1 MFQVIDADTADELWL
16 KAAAWF
22 ESDGIAT
29 RQGSRSGNTTE
40 VLHGALSLSNPRQR
54 WIASRAPAI
63 NPAYALAEVIWIMNG
78 RNDSAMPNYF
88 NPKLPKYAGGGATYH
103 GAYGFRLRQ
112 HFGLDQLHRAYSAL
126 SVNRESRQIVL
137 QFWDCRMDLPTDT
150 GAPRAED
157 IPCNV
162 MSILKLREGKLEWTQ
177 IMRSNDLVLGLPHN
191 IVQFTCLQEVMAG
204 WLGVQLGEYSHY
216 ADSLHI
222 YDCDEPIAQRVDS
235 CSLPQNNESI
245 ALSKAVSERSFVK
258 LGAFADILSSS
269 AIDVVEILTAF
280 NELEVAP
287 SFRSWAAVLTADAL
301 RRRDA
306 CREMESVMNG
316 CSNPCLATL
325 FERWLQRKSAK

>member
-1 MFQVIDADTADELWL
+1 MFQVVEADTADELWL

-22 ESDGIAT
+22 ESDGFAT
-29 RQGSRSGNTTE
+29 RQGSRCGNTIE

-88 NPKLPKYAGGGATYH
+88 NQRLPKYAGGGATYH

-112 HFGLDQLHRAYSAL
+112 HFGLDQLQRAYLAL
-126 SVNRESRQIVL
+126 LANGESRQIVL
-137 QFWDCRMDLPTDT
+137 QLWDCKMDLPTDQ
-150 GAPRAED
+150 GDPRAAD

-162 MSILKLREGKLEWTQ
+162 MSILKLREGRLEWTQ

-191 IVQFTCLQEVMAG
+191 IVQFTCLQEIMAG
-204 WLGVQLGEYSHY
+204 WLGVQLGEFNHY

-222 YDCDEPIAQRVDS
+222 YDCDEPIAERIDS
-235 CSLPQNNESI
+235 CSLPRNNESI
-245 ALSKAVSERSFVK
+245 AVPKAASERSFVN
-258 LGAFADILSSS
+258 LGTFADLLSSS
-269 AIDVVEILTAF
+269 AIDVAELLTAF
-280 NELEVAP
+280 NELEVDS

-306 CREMESVMNG
+306 RREMEAVMNG

-325 FERWLQRKSAK
+325 FERWLQRKSAS

>member
-1 MFQVIDADTADELWL
+1 MFQVVEADTADEMWL
-16 KAAAWF
+16 KATAWF
-22 ESDGIAT
+22 EPLGFAT
-29 RQGSRSGNTTE
+29 RQGSRCGNTIE

-88 NPKLPKYAGGGATYH
+88 NPRLPKYAGDKASYH

-112 HFGLDQLHRAYSAL
+112 HFGLDQLQRAYSAL
-126 SVNRESRQIVL
+126 LANGESRQIVL
-137 QFWDCRMDLPTDT
+137 QFWDCKMDLPTEK

-162 MSILKLREGKLEWTQ
+162 MSILKLRDGRLEWTQ
-177 IMRSNDLVLGLPHN
+177 IMRSNDFILGLPHN

-204 WLGVQLGEYSHY
+204 WLGVQLGEFNHF

-222 YDCDEPIAQRVDS
+222 YDHDAPITRRIDT
-235 CSLPQNNESI
+235 CILPRNNESI
-245 ALSKAVSERSFVK
+245 ALPKVESERSFAN
-258 LGAFADILSSS
+258 LGRFADVLSSS
-269 AIDVVEILTAF
+269 AIAVAELLTTF
-280 NELEVAP
+280 NELEVDP
-287 SFRSWAAVLTADAL
+287 SFRSWASILTADAL
-301 RRRDA
+301 RRRKA
-306 CREMESVMNG
+306 CKEMEAVMNG

-325 FERWLQRKSAK
+325 FERWLRRKSES

>member
-16 KAAAWF
+16 EATAWF
-22 ESDGIAT
+22 ESDGIAR
-29 RQGSRSGNTTE
+29 RQGSRSGNTIE

-78 RNDSAMPNYF
+78 RNDSAMPNHF

-112 HFGLDQLHRAYSAL
+112 HFGLDQLERAYSAL
-126 SVNRESRQIVL
+126 SASRESRQIVL
-137 QFWDCRMDLPTDT
+137 QLWDSRIDMPTDT

-162 MSILKLREGKLEWTQ
+162 MSILKLREGQLEWTQ
-177 IMRSNDLVLGLPHN
+177 IMRSNDLVLGLPQN

-204 WLGVQLGEYSHY
+204 WLGVQLGEYNHY

-222 YDCDEPIAQRVDS
+222 YDCDNPIAQRIDP
-235 CSLPQNNESI
+235 CSLPPNNESI
-245 ALSKAVSERSFVK
+245 ALPKAVSDRSFVK

-269 AIDVVEILTAF
+269 KIDVIEILTAF
-280 NELEVAP
+280 HELEVAP
-287 SFRSWAAVLTADAL
+287 SFRSWATVLTADTL

-306 CREMESVMNG
+306 FREMEFVMNY
-316 CSNPCLATL
+316 CSNPCLAIL
-325 FERWLQRKSAK
+325 FERWLQRKSAG